1 MSDRGSESSN
11 EWTSSEVDTS
21 GLSVEKIHKLKKKGI
36 NPALY
41 VEMQNARKGKN
52 KWISPLQGNSFI
64 S

>member
-41 VEMQNARKGKN
+41 VEMQNARKGKS